1 MTRNKAAL
9 HNPLEDLIGYQ
20 LRRASLAF
28 MDGMMRSLEVCELKP
43 VEASV
48 LLLIEAN
55 PGITQSEIGRAL
67 GIQRTNIAPW
77 VAGFD
82 RRGLV
87 HRTRLDY
94 SVDLGLLPC
103 DYGVSSCNRNC
114 DRSSGGEACHD
125 RVSQNEKKADLR
137 RYLWPALDVRNRT

>member
-1 MTRNKAAL
+1 MTRNKVAL

-67 GIQRTNIAPW
+67 GIQRTNIAPLI
-77 VAGFD
+77 AGFD
-82 RRGLV
+82 RRGLI
-87 HRTRLDY
+87 HRTRLDGRSHGLEITY
-94 SVDLGLLPC
+94 SGIEVAEQARTAMKAHDTKLIQHLPADTRKTLVEGLNVVL
-103 DYGVSSCNRNC
+103 S
-114 DRSSGGEACHD
+114 A
-125 RVSQNEKKADLR
+125 
-137 RYLWPALDVRNRT
+137 

>member
-1 MTRNKAAL
+1 MTMNKAAL

-43 VEASV
+43 VEA
-48 LLLIEAN
+48 N

-87 HRTRLDY
+87 RRTRLDGRSHGLEITY
-94 SVDLGLLPC
+94 SGIEVAEQARTAIKAHDTKLIQHLPADTRKTLVEGLNVVL
-103 DYGVSSCNRNC
+103 S
-114 DRSSGGEACHD
+114 A
-125 RVSQNEKKADLR
+125 
-137 RYLWPALDVRNRT
+137 